1 MSQKIVG
8 IRFVKVGKIYHFD
21 AGSVEEIGIGDHVV
35 VDTARGSQ
43 IGRVVEFVEP
53 SKLQADGHWKSIER
67 KATQKDIEL
76 RKTWTDKESTILE
89 ESKQRVR
96 ELHLD
101 AIKIIAAEC
110 SFDGKKVTVTFSY
123 EEEGKAELKS
133 LRSDVQKKHGDCQ
146 IEFHQIGPRDAA
158 KTLAGLGACGLE
170 CRCCS
175 KFLTEFC
182 SISIK
187 MAKDQ
192 DVSLTPNEITGMCG
206 RLRCCLLYEHAHY
219 VEARAKLPRR
229 NKRVSTPVG
238 EGKIVE
244 VYPLRNRVKVEL
256 PEVGYREFDASEIT
270 EITG

>member
-21 AGSVEEIGIGDHVV
+21 ASAIEDIKIGDHVI
-35 VDTARGSQ
+35 VDTSRGSQ
-43 IGRVVEFVEP
+43 IGSVVEFVDP
-53 SKLQADGHWKSIER
+53 AKLQTDGHWKNIER
-67 KATQKDIEL
+67 KATSEDLEL
-76 RKTWTDKESTILE
+76 RKSWADREALVLE
-89 ESKQRVR
+89 QFKQRVK
-96 ELHLD
+96 ELRLD

-133 LRSDVQKKHGDCQ
+133 LRSDVQKKHNDCQ
-146 IEFHQIGPRDAA
+146 LELHQIGPRDAA
-158 KTLAGLGACGLE
+158 KTLSGLGACGLE

-219 VEARAKLPRR
+219 VEAREKLPRR
-229 NKRVSTPVG
+229 NKRVQTPVG
-238 EGKIVE
+238 EGKVVD
-244 VYPLRNRVKVEL
+244 VYPLRNRVRVEL
-256 PEVGYREFDASEIT
+256 PEIGEREFDASEVTI
-270 EITG
+270 IAG

>member
-1 MSQKIVG
+1 MVQKIVG

-21 AGSVEEIGIGDHVV
+21 ASGIDELILGDHVI
-35 VDTARGSQ
+35 VDTSRGSQ
-43 IGRVVEFVEP
+43 IGWVVEFVEP
-53 SKLQADGHWKSIER
+53 TKQQGDGHWKKIER
-67 KATQKDIEL
+67 KASSNDLNIRQ
-76 RKTWTDKESTILE
+76 TWKDKEDAILE
-89 ESKQRVR
+89 ESIKRVK

-101 AIKIIAAEC
+101 AIKVITSEC

-123 EEEGKAELKS
+123 EQEGKAELKS
-133 LRSDVQKKHGDCQ
+133 LRGDIQKKHNDCQ

-158 KTLAGLGACGLE
+158 KVLSGLGACGLE
-170 CRCCS
+170 KRCCS

-219 VEARAKLPRR
+219 VEAREKLPKR
-229 NKRVSTPVG
+229 NKRVNTPVG
-238 EGKIVE
+238 EGKVVDI
-244 VYPLRNRVKVEL
+244 YPLRNRVRVEL
-256 PEVGYREFDASEIT
+256 PDIGYREFDADEIT
-270 EITG
+270 IISG